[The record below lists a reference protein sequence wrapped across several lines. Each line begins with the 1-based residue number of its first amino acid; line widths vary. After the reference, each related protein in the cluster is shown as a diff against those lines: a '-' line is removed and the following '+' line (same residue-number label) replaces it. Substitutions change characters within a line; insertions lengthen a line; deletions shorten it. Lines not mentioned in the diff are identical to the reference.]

1 MNYPA
6 KLQVVTFNNTFG
18 VLVLPINN
26 FLGFFSFE
34 NRTIHSCIACNKL
47 VEKYI
52 LITVKSPALKV
63 VCIVDMFDFLKWL
76 LDHGFHFNS
85 WQMERIH
92 EPST

>member
-6 KLQVVTFNNTFG
+6 YLQVVAFNSTFG
-18 VLVLPINN
+18 VLFLPKKN
-26 FLGFFSFE
+26 FLAILNFE
-34 NRTIHSCIACNKL
+34 FEQYTAACSMIA
-47 VEKYI
+47 EKYI
-52 LITVKSPALKV
+52 IITFEPPALKV
-63 VCIVDMFDFLKWL
+63 VCIVDMFYFFKWL

>member
-1 MNYPA
+1 M
-6 KLQVVTFNNTFG
+6 
-18 VLVLPINN
+18 
-26 FLGFFSFE
+26 
-34 NRTIHSCIACNKL
+34 IA
-47 VEKYI
+47 EKYI
-52 LITVKSPALKV
+52 IIMIKPPALKV